1 MSDDAKKTGAS
12 HDSLIRQAR
21 DLERFRRPHFRRRS
35 DPGERHVRQNA
46 NNGVRHAAERDAAPD
61 NIRIAAHPLAPEV
74 FRHHRHVGGF
84 FFVRQKG
91 AAPDRTD
98 AKHIEI
104 VRCHLPAENLH
115 RLAKSGERE
124 RGRILR
130 REAIEDC
137 LTLAKMLKAR
147 H

>member
-1 MSDDAKKTGAS
+1 
-12 HDSLIRQAR
+12 
-21 DLERFRRPHFRRRS
+21 RR
-35 DPGERHVRQNA
+35 A
-46 NNGVRHAAERDAAPD
+46 TERDAAPD

-74 FRHHRHVGGF
+74 FSHHRHVSGF

-104 VRCHLPAENLH
+104 VRRHLPAEDLH
-115 RLAKSGERE
+115 RIAESGERE

-130 REAIEDC
+130 RGAMPSTSKSTLCNARERAIAAIAPIVDPIKSNCIPCESTSMRIWLGRAPSARRMPISRTR
-137 LTLAKMLKAR
+137 LTVV
-147 H
+147 